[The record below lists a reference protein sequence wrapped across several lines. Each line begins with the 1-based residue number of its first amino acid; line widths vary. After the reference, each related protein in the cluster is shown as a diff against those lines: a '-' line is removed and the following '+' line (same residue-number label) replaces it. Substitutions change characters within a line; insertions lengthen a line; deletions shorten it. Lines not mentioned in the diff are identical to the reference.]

1 MTFKKLHY
9 VFSLLTIL
17 FIGLTSEVFAQKTG
31 STTGSATWYG
41 SQFHGRK
48 TTSGERY
55 NKNELTAAHKSLPFG
70 TKVRVTNLTNQESVV
85 VRINDRGPFGRSGH
99 IIDLSQA
106 AARKIKVGGG
116 TRVKLEVLDANAPVD
131 VAANDDEELPTNAG
145 APLTT
150 PVIANAYFVIQA
162 GSFADQSKAQLQ
174 FNKIKAF
181 KQDLPILL
189 NEDTV
194 NGKKVHRVVAGKF
207 ADRAAAEQ
215 ARAELEQNGISGLI
229 KQIAA
234 GS

>member
-17 FIGLTSEVFAQKTG
+17 FIGLASEVSAQKTG

-70 TKVRVTNLTNQESVV
+70 TKVRVTNLTSKESVV

-106 AARKIKVGGG
+106 AARKINVSGH
-116 TRVKLEVLDANAPVD
+116 TRVKLEVLNATASVD
-131 VAANDDEELPTNAG
+131 VADEDSPDEIA

-150 PVIANAYFVIQA
+150 PIIADSYFVIQA
-162 GSFADQSKAQLQ
+162 GSFADQSKAQVQ
-174 FNKIKAF
+174 SDKIKAF
-181 KQDLPILL
+181 KQDLPIFL

-194 NGKKVHRVVAGKF
+194 NGKKIHRVVAGKF
-207 ADRAAAEQ
+207 PDRTAAEE
-215 ARAELEQNGISGLI
+215 ARAELEKNGISGLV
-229 KQIAA
+229 KQIPA